1 MSSSFLK
8 ILSRANVA
16 RLTVAA
22 ILLGSLQV
30 VAVSLPAISSAAG
43 PGSIDFGTNSNALE
57 YGNTTAFAFGTDD
70 FTIEYWW
77 KPNTSTRSDV
87 LDFYR
92 TPGLNATRLILGSS
106 VIGSNIQVYTD
117 PGSVIIDSGISLS
130 SVLNKWNHIALT
142 RSAAGLCL
150 WLNGVK
156 KGTCYTT
163 ALNFGTNGMALNV
176 MKDHGALSYGSG
188 KLTEVRVIKGSAI
201 YADTFTP
208 DFLPLQNVSGTSFL
222 LNATQGG
229 GFLLDSSSNIV
240 AASIVGPPTSS
251 SDHPYIADLAKLDL
265 NAGDINSYSKSG
277 NTWVNLGKGGSSFN
291 ATLSS
296 RTFNDSGEASY
307 FSFAN
312 NAGGTIPLPV
322 TLDMTW
328 GIWFKSTD
336 ISRGCGNWYHDSP
349 IISGELPG
357 DTTDFGFFMCSG
369 KLGFGIGAPDLEVKT
384 TNTYADGVWHYF
396 SVTRNSS
403 NGQVRLY
410 VDGVQDGVGTNSA
423 GNAAR
428 TSNLTIA
435 ASTYKWTGS
444 IARIQAFDSVLTFE
458 QIKSLY
464 NATAT
469 TYGKSPIVVTT
480 TLATPSAPT
489 VSPIAGSATSITV
502 SFSAVANASS
512 YTVQLFAGGNQVG
525 SDKTSFT
532 SGTSIT
538 GLSSGT
544 TYTAK
549 VIAVGDGVSY
559 LNSLASTA
567 GSTTTYTPFSITY
580 DPNGATG
587 AGERSSD
594 TFITGGS
601 SISLPGVGTL
611 TKSGYS
617 FGGWA
622 TAVGSSAIT
631 GGYTPTS
638 DKNLFAVWTANS
650 YGINWNDQIP
660 TTASSGGS
668 SSYTTATAIAAI
680 PTTAPQKNGYTFI
693 GWNTL
698 ADGTG
703 DTVTAGSYTPISPFG
718 AKTIYAKWSADPHHV
733 TYNLNGG
740 DSTLPTQV
748 DVVTAGTFTT
758 AATPTK
764 SNYTFSG
771 WSNGATST
779 AASTS
784 YTMGTSDLTLT
795 AQWTP
800 AFQVTFIS
808 NGSAVS
814 PLTFSS
820 TALSKPTDPTRSGY
834 SFSRWQDSSGTEIT
848 WPFTPT
854 GPIELIAV
862 WSANS
867 YLVSYVYNGATSDT
881 STVTSA
887 FTTGDA
893 TPISLPTPQKT
904 GYNFGG
910 WYGEI
915 GLTNQ
920 IGLAGASYSPNGA
933 TTAISLFAKWIINSY
948 SVTYTAGANG
958 SITGTSSQTINHGS
972 NATLV
977 TATPAANHH
986 FVSWSDNVLTAGR
999 TDLNVVSNLS
1009 VSATFAIDTVTVTY
1023 NPNGGVVDTA
1033 TVTAIFGGTVNHS
1046 TVTWVGYHF
1055 DGWYDLQVGG
1065 NLVSTGFQA
1074 SANRQL
1080 WARWTQL
1087 SLYGIPSGDLGTPDQ
1102 AESHPTLT
1110 KTITS
1115 SLDANTGSQVRI
1127 PAGAFSSATL
1137 VKVYTLPNNDLARA
1151 KVSANDSYIISQVVA
1166 WQQKDDNSV
1175 KTAAIAIEMIITSP
1189 LIKRGAVV
1197 YSILGDQV
1205 TELAR
1210 ATVDGSVTVL
1220 LTTDPAVVVAVT
1232 TPGTPTAV
1240 SATSGGNM
1248 TSVVTW
1254 SAPLEDGGSGITG
1267 YSVTSSPSVTPPAG
1281 CTNVNVTSCTF
1292 TGLTNGTSYTFQVVA
1307 INAIGTSETSTA
1319 SAPITPLAPIQA
1331 PAFTISSSTETV
1343 VLGGALVGYTITST
1357 GGAIASYAISPVI
1370 GNGLSFSTSTG
1381 LISGTPSNAAIGVT
1395 YTISAHNASAPDASQ
1410 TFTLTVTA
1418 PTPAP
1423 APAPAPAPSG
1433 GGGGGSVY
1441 VAPTPDPAIALAEAA
1456 KKKAEA
1462 EKAELEAKAAAELKA
1477 AQERAAAEAAQ
1488 AAALKAAQEI
1498 ADAQAKAA
1506 AELKAAQDK
1515 AAEDARIAEELRM
1528 AQEKAE
1534 ADLRAAAEKK
1544 AAEDAATA
1552 LALANKKITP
1562 AVTLYSL
1569 STNLKLSKYDSAY
1582 LKKFVS
1588 KLQPKAKVTCVG
1600 YIYTK
1605 NNTYA
1610 KAKALAT
1617 NQAKA
1622 VCAMMKLQKKTIV
1635 TSIAV
1640 YPSKKAPKAAVGAR
1654 WVAVNYRIDG
1664 FKS

>member
-1 MSSSFLK
+1 MLSRFLK
-8 ILSRANVA
+8 ILSRTNVA

-30 VAVSLPAISSAAG
+30 VTIVLP
-43 PGSIDFGTNSNALE
+43 NVSNA
-57 YGNTTAFAFGTDD
+57 A
-70 FTIEYWW
+70 
-77 KPNTSTRSDV
+77 
-87 LDFYR
+87 
-92 TPGLNATRLILGSS
+92 
-106 VIGSNIQVYTD
+106 D
-117 PGSVIIDSGISLS
+117 PGSVEFGAGAYISAEQDQNLKVSDNWTIEGYFKTGIGTTGTARYLLRGYSSTNVELIQIYLGPAGYLTAYGFGAIKTDGTVLQQLVQFTNTLSASDNSNVWNHFIFQNSSSTACGVVQASSSSLNGPYSWASSFSGKWNTASNCYKPAIYTSQLTSAEKITKWVIGSQGNIANLRVSNTARYDTSINLARPTGLLTADANTLFLLGSDNSAANFQDSTGKLVFSKFGSVTNSSINPFLAPVANPTHTVAYNLGGGSGTLPTQAAVSEGASFSTGSSSGITRDGYTF
-130 SVLNKWNHIALT
+130 NKWSDGIADYAAGASYTMSTSNVALT
-142 RSAAGLCL
+142 ATWSP
-150 WLNGVK
+150 N
-156 KGTCYTT
+156 
-163 ALNFGTNGMALNV
+163 TN
-176 MKDHGALSYGSG
+176 
-188 KLTEVRVIKGSAI
+188 
-201 YADTFTP
+201 
-208 DFLPLQNVSGTSFL
+208 
-222 LNATQGG
+222 
-229 GFLLDSSSNIV
+229 NI
-240 AASIVGPPTSS
+240 T
-251 SDHPYIADLAKLDL
+251 
-265 NAGDINSYSKSG
+265 
-277 NTWVNLGKGGSSFN
+277 
-291 ATLSS
+291 
-296 RTFNDSGEASY
+296 
-307 FSFAN
+307 
-312 NAGGTIPLPV
+312 
-322 TLDMTW
+322 
-328 GIWFKSTD
+328 
-336 ISRGCGNWYHDSP
+336 
-349 IISGELPG
+349 
-357 DTTDFGFFMCSG
+357 
-369 KLGFGIGAPDLEVKT
+369 
-384 TNTYADGVWHYF
+384 
-396 SVTRNSS
+396 
-403 NGQVRLY
+403 
-410 VDGVQDGVGTNSA
+410 
-423 GNAAR
+423 
-428 TSNLTIA
+428 
-435 ASTYKWTGS
+435 
-444 IARIQAFDSVLTFE
+444 
-458 QIKSLY
+458 
-464 NATAT
+464 
-469 TYGKSPIVVTT
+469 
-480 TLATPSAPT
+480 
-489 VSPIAGSATSITV
+489 
-502 SFSAVANASS
+502 
-512 YTVQLFAGGNQVG
+512 
-525 SDKTSFT
+525 
-532 SGTSIT
+532 
-538 GLSSGT
+538 
-544 TYTAK
+544 
-549 VIAVGDGVSY
+549 
-559 LNSLASTA
+559 
-567 GSTTTYTPFSITY
+567 
-580 DPNGATG
+580 
-587 AGERSSD
+587 
-594 TFITGGS
+594 
-601 SISLPGVGTL
+601 
-611 TKSGYS
+611 
-617 FGGWA
+617 
-622 TAVGSSAIT
+622 
-631 GGYTPTS
+631 
-638 DKNLFAVWTANS
+638 
-650 YGINWNDQIP
+650 WNDQIP

-680 PTTAPQKNGYTFI
+680 PTTAPQKSGYTFI

-800 AFQVTFIS
+800 AFQITFIS
-808 NGSAVS
+808 TGSAVS
-814 PLTFSS
+814 PLTYSS
-820 TALSKPTDPTRSGY
+820 TALGKPTDPTRTGY
-834 SFSRWQDSSGTEIT
+834 SFSKWQDSSGTEIT

-854 GPIELIAV
+854 GPIELTAV

-867 YLVSYVYNGATSDT
+867 YVVTYVYNGATSDT

-893 TPISLPTPQKT
+893 TPISLPSPQKT

-920 IGLAGASYSPNGA
+920 IGLAGASYSPTGA

-1033 TVTAIFGGTVNHS
+1033 TVTTNFGGTVNHS
-1046 TVTWVGYHF
+1046 TATWVGYHF
-1055 DGWYDLQVGG
+1055 DGWYDSQVGG

-1102 AESHPTLT
+1102 AESHSTLT

-1232 TPGTPTAV
+1232 KPGTPTAV

-1254 SAPLEDGGSGITG
+1254 SAPLEDGGSAITG

-1281 CTNVNVTSCTF
+1281 CTNVNATSCTF
-1292 TGLTNGTSYTFQVVA
+1292 TGLTNGTSYIFRVVA

-1319 SAPITPLAPIQA
+1319 SAPITPLDPIQA
-1331 PAFTISSSTETV
+1331 PAFTMSSSTETV

-1357 GGAIASYAISPVI
+1357 GGAVASYAISPSI

-1381 LISGTPSNAAIGVT
+1381 LISGTPSNAATAVV
-1395 YTISAHNASAPDASQ
+1395 YTVSAHNASAPDASQ

-1423 APAPAPAPSG
+1423 APAPTPAPTPAPSGG

-1441 VAPTPDPAIALAEAA
+1441 VAPTPDPAIAIAEAA
-1456 KKKAEA
+1456 K
-1462 EKAELEAKAAAELKA
+1462 AKAAAEKIAADAKAVADLKA
-1477 AQERAAAEAAQ
+1477 AQDKAAAEAAQ
-1488 AAALKAAQEI
+1488 AAALKAAQEL
-1498 ADAQAKAA
+1498 ADAQAKAD

-1515 AAEDARIAEELRM
+1515 ALEDARIAEELRL

-1534 ADLRAAAEKK
+1534 ADLRAVAEKK
-1544 AAEDAATA
+1544 AAEDAAAAA
-1552 LALANKKITP
+1552 LLAARKIVP
-1562 AVTLYSL
+1562 NVTLYSI
-1569 STNLKLSKYDSAY
+1569 SNSLKLSTYYTSY
-1582 LKKFVS
+1582 LKKYVS
-1588 KLQPKAKVTCVG
+1588 KLKPTAKVTCVG
-1600 YIYTK
+1600 YMYTK
-1605 NNTYA
+1605 NTTYA
-1610 KAKALAT
+1610 KAKLLASK
-1617 NQAKA
+1617 QAKA
-1622 VCAMMKLQKKTIV
+1622 VCALIKKQKKTII
-1635 TSIAV
+1635 TSTLL
-1640 YPSKKAPKAAVGAR
+1640 YPSSKAPKAAAGAK
-1654 WVAVNYRIDG
+1654 WVAVSYRVDG
-1664 FKS
+1664 YKS